1 MGVQTVSRIQFTQ
14 LNIVNEA
21 ARPRLDFELNKDL
34 DPDISMDLRLSKEFE
49 TEMEME
55 SENKTT
61 TTEQQVEE
69 GENVDENDCDDL
81 ETGEEEASLPFHEI
95 IEKEF
100 RDLVNEIRTKC
111 VIYEDQSEKVYEKTP
126 TKLTDEV
133 MFIL

>member
-55 SENKTT
+55 TENKTT
-61 TTEQQVEE
+61 ATEQLVEE

-95 IEKEF
+95 IDKEF
-100 RDLVNEIRTKC
+100 SDLITEIRSKFGS
-111 VIYEDQSEKVYEKTP
+111 YEDQS
-126 TKLTDEV
+126 
-133 MFIL
+133 